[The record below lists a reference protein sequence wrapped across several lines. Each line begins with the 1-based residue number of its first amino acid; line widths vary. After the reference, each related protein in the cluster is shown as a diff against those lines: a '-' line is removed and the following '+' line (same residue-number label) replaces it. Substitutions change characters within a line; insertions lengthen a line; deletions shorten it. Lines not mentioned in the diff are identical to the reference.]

1 MHSIVFIVSIHETCL
16 KETSHMI
23 LAIPGSF
30 EDINNSSRVLL
41 PETLYNMGVYPGTP
55 QKCDFNGE
63 PVGC

>member
-1 MHSIVFIVSIHETCL
+1 
-16 KETSHMI
+16 MI